1 MKYNF
6 DEIIEREQTNTYK
19 HHLRKEVFGTNDV
32 LPLWVADMDFKAAP
46 EITRVIR
53 ERVEHGVFGYTLKT
67 DGMYEFFQDWYKRR
81 QNWLIE
87 RESTLFYHGVVPSV
101 NLAIQ
106 AFSNPGDSII
116 VQPPVYFPLF
126 QSVENNGREV
136 IYNQL
141 VKKENSYE
149 IDFEALEKSITTRTK
164 LFLFCHPHNPV
175 GRVWE
180 LSELQRLSD
189 ICEKH
194 GIIMVSDEIH
204 SDIILNGAKHIPWAN
219 VSDYARNNS
228 IITVA
233 PSKTFNIAGL
243 SMSAMVIHN
252 KKLRVVIE
260 QSIKKMQLHMISLL
274 SLTAFEAAYQYGEPW
289 LEELLVYLQGN
300 YDRIKEFCETEVEN
314 VRLFNS
320 EATFLAW
327 LDFSKTGLQHS
338 EIKSKLIEDAKIGL
352 SDGMSFGSG
361 GELFHRLNFA
371 APRNIV
377 NQALGEIKRVFG

>member
-19 HHLRKEVFGTNDV
+19 HHLRKEVFGTNNV

-46 EITRVIR
+46 EITRAISD
-53 ERVEHGVFGYTLKT
+53 RVNHGVFGYTLKT

-81 QNWLIE
+81 QNWVIE

-106 AFSNPGDSII
+106 AFSEPGDSII

-149 IDFEALEKSITTRTK
+149 IDFEALEKSITSRTK

-252 KKLRVVIE
+252 KKLRLVIE
-260 QSIKKMQLHMISLL
+260 QTIKKLQLHMISLL
-274 SLTAFEAAYQYGEPW
+274 SLTAFESAYQYGEPW

-300 YDRIKEFCETEVEN
+300 YNRINEFCESEVEN
-314 VRLFNS
+314 IRMFHS

-327 LDFSKTGLQHS
+327 LDFSQTGLPHGD
-338 EIKSKLIEDAKIGL
+338 IKRKLIEDAKVGL

-361 GELFHRLNFA
+361 GELFQRLNFA
-371 APRNIV
+371 APRSVVNHALENI
-377 NQALGEIKRVFG
+377 KKVFG